1 MPDRVAENLVIF
13 VRQNDGTLSKN
24 CRKGELKKLRD
35 EEVSLIEG
43 VVSAAFA
50 GL

>member
-24 CRKGELKKLRD
+24 CRKGEFKKLRD